1 MDDNLQYGH
10 AAFGG
15 RGVWVNRFSKLQVT
29 IVLPGARSLSLSL
42 SRSFYAEIHEEH
54 VHIIRALVDSGTLA
68 KTISSARP

>member
-29 IVLPGARSLSLSL
+29 IVLPGARSLSLS
-42 SRSFYAEIHEEH
+42 RSFYAEIHEEH